1 MATSYNTRFA
11 TYYSVKK
18 MITQLIPIAIWKVAY
33 NDYVVVY
40 PFTILGRHLEGLV
53 GSCFKRF

>member
-18 MITQLIPIAIWKVAY
+18 MITQLIPIAIWKAAY
-33 NDYVVVY
+33 DDYVAIY

-53 GSCFKRF
+53 TSCFKRF